1 MFACSGSAVAERPN
15 LQNRVNHRGIKNV
28 DLYMRLHARRLTF
41 HPNIKTFLLNPLTLV
56 MCLLASTL
64 LHAEVVSVEVTN
76 RQPWAGGQV
85 FGTVGAYEMLRG
97 TVHYAIAPHSPSAS
111 NVTDIRRAPVNARGL
126 VEYSGP
132 FVLIRPVDASRGN
145 HTTLV
150 EAANR
155 GETQMEGIFFET
167 ENGLDLTSP
176 ESVQKLNDT
185 TLFQL
190 GYSVAWVGWQA
201 RMKPAEFGLK
211 VPVAEVHGPVRATF
225 DTGDMTADH
234 KAFDLTDNGFYC
246 AHDAKQPKA
255 VLRTQK
261 SFDDPGTVVPR
272 DTWQFATIAKNRD
285 ARCGIALDQ
294 PVTTNAHFSLVYE
307 GGNAEVTGLGE
318 AAFRDFAS
326 YLKNRKEPSDITRPG
341 DANAIFAFGYSQ
353 ASRFLRDF
361 VYRGFNTGTDGTRVF
376 DGMLIATAGA
386 GRGSFN
392 HRYALPS
399 EAGNS
404 VMSDLRAV
412 DLYPFADL
420 PTPDIDGR
428 GKEGLLDRAMHDHT
442 VPKIMYLF
450 SSSEYWAR
458 AGSLIQTTTDG
469 KKAVA
474 LGADSRL
481 YYFSGVPHALRFAG
495 TFTKAGKEA
504 AYPYNANVDLADGM
518 SAQLENLR
526 LWAVDSIAPPAT
538 VAPVLG
544 STLVAPSDMNF
555 PAIPGIRVPTNPPPV
570 WQLDLGRAYA
580 SKGIL
585 SEPPHIG
592 ARYPLL
598 VPAVDRDGNELGGW
612 RGAMSSV
619 PLGTYTAWD
628 WKTPEYAAFGYI
640 CGLNGAFIPFARTRA
655 ERLAAKDPR
664 LSIEERY
671 GNREGFMKAAT
682 ASIDNAIAQRFLLPM
697 QRDAILAKMNGY
709 WEEVAQFDWYLGKRE
724 ATK

>member
-1 MFACSGSAVAERPN
+1 
-15 LQNRVNHRGIKNV
+15 
-28 DLYMRLHARRLTF
+28 MRLRARPLTF
-41 HPNIKTFLLNPLTLV
+41 RSTIEAIALKALTLLIF
-56 MCLLASTL
+56 LLASAL
-64 LHAEVVSVEVTN
+64 SHAEVVSVEVTN

-85 FGTVGAYEMLRG
+85 FGNVGAYEILRG
-97 TVHYAIAPHSPSAS
+97 TVHYAIDPRSPSAS
-111 NVTDIRRAPVNARGL
+111 NVTDIRHAPVNARGL

-132 FVLIRPVDASRGN
+132 FVLIRPVDAVRGN

-150 EAANR
+150 EAVNR

-167 ENGLDLTSP
+167 ENGLDLMSP

-211 VPVAEVHGPVRATF
+211 VPVADVHGPVRATF

-234 KAFDLTDNGFYC
+234 KAFDLAENGFYC
-246 AHDAKQPKA
+246 ARDATQRKA

-261 SFDDPGTVVPR
+261 SFDDSGTVVPR
-272 DTWQFATIAKNRD
+272 NTWHFAATAVDKNKD

-294 PVTTNAHFSLVYE
+294 AAATNTYFSLVYE
-307 GGNAEVTGLGE
+307 GGDAAVTGLGE

-326 YLKNRKEPSDITRPG
+326 HLKDRKQPSDINNRPG
-341 DANAIFAFGYSQ
+341 YANAIFAFGYSQ

-412 DLYPFADL
+412 DLYPFADV
-420 PTPDIDGR
+420 PTPDIDNK
-428 GKEGLLDRAMHDHT
+428 GKEGLLDRATHDHT
-442 VPKIMYLF
+442 VPKIMYIF

-481 YYFSGVPHALRFAG
+481 YYFSGVPHALRRTGA
-495 TFTKAGKEA
+495 FTKAGKEA

-526 LWAVDSIAPPAT
+526 LWVVDGIAPPAT

-544 STLVAPSDMNF
+544 STLVAASDMNF

-570 WQLDLGRAYA
+570 WQVDLGRAYA

-592 ARYPLL
+592 LRYPLL

-628 WKTPEYAAFGYI
+628 WKSPEYAAFGYI
-640 CGLNGAFIPFARTRA
+640 SGLNGAFIPFARTRA
-655 ERLAAKDPR
+655 ERLAANDPR

-682 ASIDNAIAQRFLLPM
+682 ASIDIAIAQRFLLPM
-697 QRDAILAKMNGY
+697 QRDAIVTKMNGY
-709 WEEVAQFDWYLGKRE
+709 WDEVAQFDWYLGKRE
-724 ATK
+724 AAK